1 MTLLLGMS
9 FGLSSKKHK
18 QITFT
23 SYVIKWFKR
32 LVTPAWIFLTIFFIA
47 VFVAGIAFSIE
58 LPYDLKTVITSY
70 TLISGIGY
78 VWIIRVFFIIAIF
91 SPLLL
96 KISMSINKISL
107 RILFVVLLLFL
118 QELLCVVND
127 NLFGTSQRLFEHF
140 IAISFGYLI
149 VALIGMW
156 VIRQSLMENFIVGIF
171 SLIGFIVI
179 AIYTGFPLIGD
190 QKYPLVLG

>member
-1 MTLLLGMS
+1 
-9 FGLSSKKHK
+9 
-18 QITFT
+18 
-23 SYVIKWFKR
+23 
-32 LVTPAWIFLTIFFIA
+32 
-47 VFVAGIAFSIE
+47 
-58 LPYDLKTVITSY
+58 
-70 TLISGIGY
+70 
-78 VWIIRVFFIIAIF
+78 
-91 SPLLL
+91 
-96 KISMSINKISL
+96 MSINKISL

-190 QKYPLVLG
+190 QKYPPRAYFLLYGISISIFLFVFLKR